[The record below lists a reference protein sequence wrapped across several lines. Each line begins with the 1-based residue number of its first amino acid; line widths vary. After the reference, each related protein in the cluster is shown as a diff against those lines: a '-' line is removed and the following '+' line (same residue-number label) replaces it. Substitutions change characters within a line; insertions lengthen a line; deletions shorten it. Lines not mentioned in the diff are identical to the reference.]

1 MQRSNTEAC
10 IHETCNVRTQMH
22 AYRKSARCEHRD
34 AMSVSES
41 IDSSRLLMSA
51 SELRAKAH
59 RRRLLQTKPTST
71 VISVKSLRTELVVVV
86 EVVVVDVLVVV
97 VVVHIGDVV
106 LVVVHVVVVVAQNFI
121 SHRHLLLLA
130 CLAHFCSASAAGFR
144 S

>member
-1 MQRSNTEAC
+1 MHGASTDAC
-10 IHETCNVRTQMH
+10 IHEKCNVRALMH
-22 AYRKSARCEHRD
+22 AYRNGAWCEHRH
-34 AMSVSES
+34 AMSVSEA
-41 IDSSRLLMSA
+41 IDNSRLLMSA

-59 RRRLLQTKPTST
+59 RRRLKQTKPTST

-86 EVVVVDVLVVV
+86 EVVVV
-97 VVVHIGDVV
+97 DVV